1 MKTRRKAFAVLLVL
15 GLGALLGSL
24 LSKCTL
30 GGWGVT
36 GVSEEAVEPHP
47 ATSEAWTVSI
57 VGDMCRYGG
66 QSAQLC
72 STLCDAMR
80 EAARDRAVI
89 LDASQGSHGV
99 VSEVRR
105 CLEGGGLEVSIRKD

>member
-1 MKTRRKAFAVLLVL
+1 MKTRRKAFFVVLLL
-15 GLGALLGSL
+15 GLAALLGSL
-24 LSKCTL
+24 LSKCTF
-30 GGWGVT
+30 GGWGVG
-36 GVSEEAVEPHP
+36 GVAEDAADSRPAATEAL
-47 ATSEAWTVSI
+47 TISI

-72 STLCDAMR
+72 STMCDAMR
-80 EAARDRAVI
+80 EATRDRAVI

-105 CLEGGGLEVSIRKD
+105 CLEDGGREVSIRND